1 MAIISL
7 GTPHIF
13 NKNWDYHNKNHLI
26 RAKPI
31 ITLKPG
37 VLKAGNTYVMIF
49 SMHQEEEYL
58 ALMSIPNLK
67 VLYQSIPAVNLIHR
81 GPPRIF
87 VVVFEPQAEVAPHES
102 STQPL
107 PTLQN

>member
-7 GTPHIF
+7 STPHIF
-13 NKNWDYHNKNHLI
+13 DKKWGHTNQNHYF
-26 RAKPI
+26 RAKPTL
-31 ITLKPG
+31 TLKPG
-37 VLKAGNTYVMIF
+37 VLKVGNTYVMIF